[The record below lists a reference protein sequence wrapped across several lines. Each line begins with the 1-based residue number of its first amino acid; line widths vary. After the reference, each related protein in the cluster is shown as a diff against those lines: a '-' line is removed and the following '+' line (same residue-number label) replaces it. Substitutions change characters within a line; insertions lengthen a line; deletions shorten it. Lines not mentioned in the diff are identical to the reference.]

1 MEVKNKNR
9 SRAAIITAIICFTL
23 ILVSAIGGWVY
34 IQSQK
39 LSQERTLKE
48 QELQIQKD
56 ASKEQA
62 DAIRD
67 AATSECIGNSE
78 ELWQRMGC

>member
-1 MEVKNKNR
+1 MEAKNKNQPK
-9 SRAAIITAIICFTL
+9 TAIIALIICITL
-23 ILVSAIGGWVY
+23 ILISVIGGWVY
-34 IQSQK
+34 IQNQK
-39 LSQERTLKE
+39 LSQERSLKE

-56 ASKEQA
+56 ASKDQA